1 LLAQGSFKFLG
12 LKCLKTL
19 FSVANMSFGSQGN
32 SLLTYADCELGWLVV
47 CAFG

>member
-1 LLAQGSFKFLG
+1 MP
-12 LKCLKTL
+12 KTL